1 MDAVITC
8 IYDEGALEDT
18 PLIGAKGF
26 SVMVERDGRRV
37 LFDTGLRDRYLK
49 HNLENLEIDPESI
62 DAVVVSQAHPDNCRA
77 LNGFLD
83 LRETPVDVYAPAGL
97 YQGKPGFLSTGVGVS
112 DENRAKMN
120 LRDDEGWIEVFPGI
134 TVTPTYGFGAGSER
148 YLIVEGRRLNVIS
161 GRGIEGPARA
171 LEAVFERFG
180 RPWRRCSRGSA
191 GIRTPSWA
199 PSSWKRRRNQWR
211 RHTPRSSRPGTS
223 AWSGSTTVWEGTAS
237 PESGRS
243 WVCTVWTSSTSGW
256 STRVDPKRMKFPY
269 DTII

>member
-49 HNLENLEIDPESI
+49 HNLENLEIGPESI

-120 LRDDEGWIEVFPGI
+120 LREDEGWIEVFPGI
-134 TVTPTYGFGAGSER
+134 TVTPTYSFGAGSER
-148 YLIVEGRRLNVIS
+148 YLIGGGGIRRGVLVQEHRHGKDQQLSGKGRHHR
-161 GRGIEGPARA
+161 RQD
-171 LEAVFERFG
+171 EA
-180 RPWRRCSRGSA
+180 GSA
-191 GIRTPSWA
+191 RRGRVLRRDGLQGLTRT
-199 PSSWKRRRNQWR
+199 
-211 RHTPRSSRPGTS
+211 G
-223 AWSGSTTVWEGTAS
+223 
-237 PESGRS
+237 
-243 WVCTVWTSSTSGW
+243 
-256 STRVDPKRMKFPY
+256 
-269 DTII
+269 

>member
-62 DAVVVSQAHPDNCRA
+62 DAVVVSQTHPDNCRA
-77 LNGFLD
+77 LNGLLD
-83 LRETPVDVYAPAGL
+83 LREAPVDVYAPAGL

-120 LRDDEGWIEVFPGI
+120 LRDDEGWIELFPGI
-134 TVTPTYGFGAGSER
+134 TVTPTYSFGAGSER

-180 RPWRRCSRGSA
+180 RYPDAFVGA
-191 GIRTPSWA
+191 ILLEKKKKPVA
-199 PSSWKRRRNQWR
+199 EAYAEEF
-211 RHTPRSSRPGTS
+211 SSRNIGMVRLNHCVGRDGITSVRTKLGLHGVDEFYVGTVYK
-223 AWSGSTTVWEGTAS
+223 G
-237 PESGRS
+237 
-243 WVCTVWTSSTSGW
+243 
-256 STRVDPKRMKFPY
+256 
-269 DTII
+269 

>member
-62 DAVVVSQAHPDNCRA
+62 DAVVVSQTHPDNCRA

-83 LRETPVDVYAPAGL
+83 LREAPVDVYAPAGL

-120 LRDDEGWIEVFPGI
+120 LRDDEGWIELFPGI
-134 TVTPTYGFGAGSER
+134 TVTPTYSFGAGSER

-180 RPWRRCSRGSA
+180 RYPDAFVGAILLEKKKKPVAEAYAEEFLSRNIGMVRLNHCVGRD
-191 GIRTPSWA
+191 GITGVRT
-199 PSSWKRRRNQWR
+199 KLGL
-211 RHTPRSSRPGTS
+211 HGVDEFYVGTVYK
-223 AWSGSTTVWEGTAS
+223 G
-237 PESGRS
+237 
-243 WVCTVWTSSTSGW
+243 
-256 STRVDPKRMKFPY
+256 
-269 DTII
+269 

>member
-8 IYDEGALEDT
+8 IYDEGSLEDT

-49 HNLENLEIDPESI
+49 HNMENLDIDPESI
-62 DAVVVSQAHPDNCRA
+62 DAVVISQAHPDNSRA

-83 LRETPVDVYAPAGL
+83 MRESPVDVYAPEGM

-120 LRDDEGWIEVFPGI
+120 LRSDDGWIEVFPGT
-134 TVTPTYGFGAGSER
+134 TVTPFYGFDAGAER

-171 LEAVFERFG
+171 LDAVFERFNRYPDAFIGAILLEKKKKPVAEQYADEFSNRNIGIVRLNHCVG
-180 RPWRRCSRGSA
+180 RD
-191 GIRTPSWA
+191 GIMNVRT
-199 PSSWKRRRNQWR
+199 RLGL
-211 RHTPRSSRPGTS
+211 HGVDEFYVGTVYK
-223 AWSGSTTVWEGTAS
+223 G
-237 PESGRS
+237 
-243 WVCTVWTSSTSGW
+243 
-256 STRVDPKRMKFPY
+256 
-269 DTII
+269 

>member
-1 MDAVITC
+1 MDTVITC

-134 TVTPTYGFGAGSER
+134 TVTPTYSFGAGSER

-180 RPWRRCSRGSA
+180 RYPDAFVG
-191 GIRTPSWA
+191 G
-199 PSSWKRRRNQWR
+199 
-211 RHTPRSSRPGTS
+211 PGTS
-223 AWSGSTTVWEGTAS
+223 AWSGSTTAWEGTAS
-237 PESGRS
+237 PGSGRS
-243 WVCTVWTSSTSGW
+243 WVCTAWTSSTSGW
-256 STRVDPKRMKFPY
+256 STRVDPNRMKFPY